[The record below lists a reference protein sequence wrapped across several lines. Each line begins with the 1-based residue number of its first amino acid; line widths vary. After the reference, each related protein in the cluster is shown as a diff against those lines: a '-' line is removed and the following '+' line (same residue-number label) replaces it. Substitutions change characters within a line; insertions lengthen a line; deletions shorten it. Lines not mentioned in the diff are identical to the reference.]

1 MISAE
6 VPLILFVESSPQRL
20 RPMPHSVP
28 ASAVLSVDIQPPI
41 A

>member
-1 MISAE
+1 MISVEIPLMLFAE
-6 VPLILFVESSPQRL
+6 GRPQRMTL
-20 RPMPHSVP
+20 MPHSVP